1 MASPD
6 PRNDLSAFFKQMHES
21 GALDATTPHHSAIL
35 DAVTNAKK
43 RPRNYEDKTFHWS
56 VDTGKPG
63 GDHTAF
69 VRYSYDGHTIVI
81 EDIDVFEV
89 FETADSD
96 RMFRG
101 YRPSIA
107 DLVARIGQKRC
118 TCNAGYLIRPDTM
131 KLQVCT
137 RCNGFSTQRGRRFR
151 ARW

>member
-1 MASPD
+1 MSAPD
-6 PRNDLSAFFKQMHES
+6 YRTNLSAFFKQMHES
-21 GALDATTPHHSAIL
+21 GA
-35 DAVTNAKK
+35 
-43 RPRNYEDKTFHWS
+43 F
-56 VDTGKPG
+56 

-107 DLVARIGQKRC
+107 DLVARIDKKRC
-118 TCNAGYLIRPDTM
+118 RWCDAGLVQVGNFETG
-131 KLQVCT
+131 LASTQVCT
-137 RCNGFSTQRGRRFR
+137 RCDGFSTQRQRPIRPR
-151 ARW
+151 A